1 MAAEEARVMKKLGRG
16 LSALLGD
23 GDPDFALAAEGGRGQ
38 AKQVPIEFLRPSAL
52 QPRRHF
58 DETELEN
65 LAESIR
71 EKGIL
76 QPIIVRP
83 DQNRTNGYEIVAGER
98 RWRAAQRAQLH
109 DVPVQIKELDDGE
122 VLEIALIENIQR
134 SDLNAVE
141 EAQGYVQLM
150 ERFGHTQ
157 EELGKL
163 LGKSR
168 SHVANTI
175 RLLGLPENVKNM
187 VVDGRLSAGHARTLV
202 ATEDPEA
209 LADKIVALQL
219 SVRDAESLARSKSK
233 ATPRKPGA
241 KAEKDPDTRAL
252 EESVSS
258 ALGMRVTVLDHG
270 AKGGEIRIAY
280 MTLEQLDEICR
291 RLRRPAMFP

>member
-1 MAAEEARVMKKLGRG
+1 MAEEARVMKKLGRG

-23 GDPDFALAAEGGRGQ
+23 GDPDFTPAESARGNTRP
-38 AKQVPIEFLRPSAL
+38 VPIEFLRPSPL

-76 QPIIVRP
+76 QPIIVRADP
-83 DQNRTNGYEIVAGER
+83 TRPNGYEIVAGER

-109 DVPVQIKELDDGE
+109 EVPVLVRELNDGE

-134 SDLNAVE
+134 ADLNAVE
-141 EAQGYVQLM
+141 EAQGYTQLM

-157 EELGKL
+157 DELGKL

-175 RLLGLPENVKNM
+175 RLLSLPDSVKAM
-187 VVDGRLSAGHARTLV
+187 LVDGRLTAGHARTLV
-202 ATEDPEA
+202 ATDDPEA
-209 LADKIVALQL
+209 LADRILALQL
-219 SVRDAESLARSKSK
+219 SVRETEALARGKSK
-233 ATPRKPGA
+233 APPRKD
-241 KAEKDPDTRAL
+241 KAAPEKDPDTCAL
-252 EESVSS
+252 EESIAD
-258 ALGMRVTVLDHG
+258 ALGMRVTILDKG
-270 AKGGEIRIAY
+270 EKGGEVRINY
-280 MTLEQLDEICR
+280 LTLEQLDEICR
-291 RLRRPAMFP
+291 RLRRPGVFP

>member
-1 MAAEEARVMKKLGRG
+1 MADEARAMSRLGRG

-23 GDPDFALAAEGGRGQ
+23 GDPDFTPTEAARGNT
-38 AKQVPIEFLRPSAL
+38 KQVPIEFLRPSPL

-83 DQNRTNGYEIVAGER
+83 DASRAKGYEIVAGER

-109 DVPVQIKELDDGE
+109 EVPVLVKDLNDGE

-134 SDLNAVE
+134 ADLNPVE
-141 EAQGYVQLM
+141 EAQGYTQLM
-150 ERFGHTQ
+150 DRFGHTQ
-157 EELGKL
+157 DELGKL

-175 RLLGLPENVKNM
+175 RLLSLPDGVKTM
-187 VVDGRLSAGHARTLV
+187 LMDGRLSAGHARTLV
-202 ATEDPEA
+202 ATDDPEA
-209 LADKIVALQL
+209 LADRIVALQL
-219 SVRDAESLARSKSK
+219 SVRDAEALARGKSKSP
-233 ATPRKPGA
+233 PRKPTEHP
-241 KAEKDPDTRAL
+241 EKDPDTRAL
-252 EESVSS
+252 EESISS
-258 ALGMRVTVLDHG
+258 ALGMRATVLDRG
-270 AKGGEIRIAY
+270 AKGGEVRISY

-291 RLRRPAMFP
+291 RLRRPAAFP

>member
-1 MAAEEARVMKKLGRG
+1 MAEEARVMKKLGRG

-23 GDPDFALAAEGGRGQ
+23 DDPDFAPAEGTRGNNVKT
-38 AKQVPIEFLRPSAL
+38 APIEFLRPSPL

-76 QPIIVRP
+76 QPIIVRADP
-83 DQNRTNGYEIVAGER
+83 TRPNGYEIVAGER
-98 RWRAAQRAQLH
+98 RWRASQRAQLH
-109 DVPVQIKELDDGE
+109 EVPIIVKDLDDGE

-134 SDLNAVE
+134 ADLNAVE

-157 EELGKL
+157 DELGKL

-175 RLLGLPENVKNM
+175 RLLGLPDSVKTM
-187 VVDGRLSAGHARTLV
+187 LMDGRLSAGHARTLV

-209 LADKIVALQL
+209 LADRIVALQL
-219 SVRDAESLARSKSK
+219 SVRDAEALARGKS
-233 ATPRKPGA
+233 TPRKPA
-241 KAEKDPDTRAL
+241 ADKPEKDPDTRAL
-252 EESVSS
+252 EESVAD
-258 ALGMRVTVLDHG
+258 ALGMRVTVLDKG
-270 AKGGEIRIAY
+270 AKGGEIRISY
-280 MTLEQLDEICR
+280 LTLEQLDEICR
-291 RLRRPAMFP
+291 RLRRPGVFP